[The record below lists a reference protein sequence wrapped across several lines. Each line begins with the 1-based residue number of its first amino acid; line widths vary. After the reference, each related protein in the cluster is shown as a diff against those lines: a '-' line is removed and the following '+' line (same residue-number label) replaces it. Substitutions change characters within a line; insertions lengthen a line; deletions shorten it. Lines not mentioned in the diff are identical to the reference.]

1 MKNAGLFAESLLLL
15 GLGKMRIVFSA
26 EGQREG
32 IFHFWGMGHLP
43 FHKVFCDVTIQ
54 LSPMSDFRISSAR
67 ILENL
72 IFYAKRGE

>member
-1 MKNAGLFAESLLLL
+1 MKKAGLFGESLLSL

-32 IFHFWGMGHLP
+32 ISHSFGMERLP
-43 FHKVFCDVTIQ
+43 FHNVFCDVTIQ